1 MKKEKRTNKNIK
13 TVGTTIK
20 DIVAPP
26 DYKALA
32 EANKKFKD
40 KEEKIQGLGG
50 WLILPIIGLFISIL
64 VILYDLSTILSTYE
78 MGGYIAFLC
87 LLDVVW
93 LSLAIISL
101 VIIFRKKSSAPQW
114 VIGFYI
120 TSIILAT
127 FVAIISGDYYS
138 QLPGQII
145 ASIIWISYFL
155 KSERVKN
162 TFVN

>member
-1 MKKEKRTNKNIK
+1 MEKEKRTS
-13 TVGTTIK
+13 
-20 DIVAPP
+20 
-26 DYKALA
+26 
-32 EANKKFKD
+32 KKLKG

-64 VILYDLSTILSTYE
+64 VLLSDLSTVLSTYE
-78 MGGYIAFLC
+78 MSGYIAFVC
-87 LLDVVW
+87 LLDIVW

-101 VIIFRKKSSAPQW
+101 VMIFRKKSSTPQW

-120 TSIILAT
+120 TSIVLTT

-138 QLPGQII
+138 RLPAQII
-145 ASIIWISYFL
+145 GSIIWISYFL
-155 KSERVKN
+155 KSKRVKN